1 MTKPGPPRKIDE
13 LSEFLTEKFDEIYD
27 RIQDLENSNNIVM
40 KIDISFSGVG
50 KEKFSY
56 KRKYTAKQSKSG

>member
-1 MTKPGPPRKIDE
+1 MTKSSPHREIDE

-27 RIQDLENSNNIVM
+27 RIENLENPNNIVM
-40 KIDISFSGVG
+40 KIDISFQGVG

-56 KRKYTAKQSKSG
+56 ERKYTAKQSKSE

>member
-1 MTKPGPPRKIDE
+1 MPKPSPPREIDE
-13 LSEFLTEKFDEIYD
+13 LSEFLTEKFDEIYNK
-27 RIQDLENSNNIVM
+27 IEDLENSNNIVM
-40 KIDISFSGVG
+40 KIDISFSGVR

>member
-1 MTKPGPPRKIDE
+1 MAKPSRPKVSEE

-27 RIQDLENSNNIVM
+27 RIENLENPNNIVM
-40 KIDISFSGVG
+40 KIDISFQGVG